1 MNQLLKAAINEA
13 NRSLFKQKVG
23 AVIFDK
29 NKIVSVGHN
38 TGQRSVKS
46 LLKKFQ
52 RYPNSVHAEVAAI
65 LNAKRSVKGLDILV
79 VRISTNN
86 KLMLSMPCPQCLM
99 YLKFVQL
106 RRCWYSILCYT
117 FSHFYRPAGRWMS
130 TR

>member
-13 NRSLFKQKVG
+13 KRSSFKPKVG

-79 VRISTNN
+79 VRVSANN
-86 KLMLSMPCPQCLM
+86 KLMLSMPCENCFM
-99 YLKFVQL
+99 YLKYVSL
-106 RRCWYSILCYT
+106 KRCYYSINEIPYIKMINL
-117 FSHFYRPAGRWMS
+117 RKE
-130 TR
+130 